1 MFRKLSLAALTAA
14 MMAGSAQVAMADETA
29 YLWGYYQGNNIDE
42 LAGVG
47 VSAAASYEFAML
59 IPAGSAVDGATIQSI
74 NLPIQSKTNMTDIS
88 VWVAQADG
96 KMTRISEQ
104 TVDKADL
111 TNSSFNTIALSE
123 PVTVSGAVYVG
134 ASFTLTKATSNP
146 DKYPILFDQGCQEP
160 KSMFLNFSTGQGWSG
175 WDDYTSQFGALA
187 LQVNITGLDIKET
200 NAYFKPLT
208 DCFTMPGK
216 EYTFKATVA
225 STASEAVENIEY
237 VVEMDGQ
244 SQTYTTDIAIPAGL
258 DKTGTVKINVVGPA
272 EVGAHTLKMCI
283 TKVNGKDNTAADVVT
298 ESVIS
303 NLEKLAVR
311 RTVVEEFTGTGCPW
325 CSRGLLGMDLLK
337 KTYPDTFIGI
347 GIHQYNS
354 SDPMY
359 FANYP
364 AFGMTGAPSCTIDRK
379 EILDPFFGSTEKSPF
394 ICYDFERYNAAFAPV
409 DVEVTAYWQEGNDYD
424 SNDIKVDLTATTT
437 ALIEGD
443 YAIDFVLTADSVH
456 NTSSSSWRQ
465 ANNYSSYSKAQVPE
479 ELYPIVKG
487 GEYGSS
493 YFYYPFDDV
502 LIASSYKKSGNS
514 IKNQADA
521 LGHMTVGQTIES
533 TYTLSLPTKAAL
545 LNTLMDCCRDK
556 IHGIAII
563 TDANGFVANAA
574 RVKVV
579 KVDGSGIEQ
588 IKVKPAVTEQ
598 SFDLQGRET
607 NATKGLMIR
616 GGKVIFND

>member
-1 MFRKLSLAALTAA
+1 MFRNLSLAALTVA
-14 MMAGSAQVAMADETA
+14 MMAGSAQAAMADETT
-29 YLWGYYQGNNIDE
+29 YLWGYYQGNSVDE

-96 KMTRISEQ
+96 KMTRITEQ

-111 TNSSFNTIALSE
+111 TNNSFNTIALSE
-123 PVTVSGAVYVG
+123 PVAVSGSVFVG
-134 ASFTLTKATSNP
+134 ASFTLTRATSNP

-160 KSMFLNFSTGQGWSG
+160 KSMYLNFSTGQGWSG

-187 LQVNITGLDIKET
+187 LQVNISGLDIKET
-200 NAYFKPLT
+200 NATFKPLT
-208 DCFTMPGK
+208 GCFTMPGK
-216 EYTFKATVA
+216 EYTFKATVN

-244 SQTYTTDIAIPAGL
+244 SQTCTADVAIPAGL
-258 DKTGTVKINVVGPA
+258 DKSGIVNINIVGPA
-272 EVGAHTLKMCI
+272 EIGGHTVKMNI
-283 TKVNGKDNTAADVVT
+283 TKVNGKDNSAADVVT

-303 NLEKLAVR
+303 NVEKLAVR

-337 KTYPDTFIGI
+337 KTYPDTFVGI
-347 GIHQYNS
+347 GIHQYNN

-359 FANYP
+359 FPTYP
-364 AFGMTGAPSCTIDRK
+364 VFGMTGAPSCIIDRK

-394 ICYDFERYNAAFAPV
+394 ICYDFDRYNAVIAPV
-409 DVEVTAYWQEGNDYD
+409 DIE
-424 SNDIKVDLTATTT
+424 LTATWEDGIDFEGTDLKVNLTAVTT
-437 ALIEGD
+437 AILEGD
-443 YAIDFVLTADSVH
+443 YTIDFVLTADSLH

-465 ANNYSSYSKAQVPE
+465 ANNYASYTKAQVPE

-502 LIASSYKKSGNS
+502 LIASSYKKTGANLR
-514 IKNQADA
+514 NQADA
-521 LGHMTVGQTIES
+521 LGYMTVGQSVES
-533 TYTLSLPTKAAL
+533 TFTLSLPTKSAL
-545 LNTLMDCCRDK
+545 LNTIKDCSLNK
-556 IHGIAII
+556 IHGIVVVC
-563 TDANGFVANAA
+563 DAEGHVANAA
-574 RVKVV
+574 RVLVTKSG
-579 KVDGSGIEQ
+579 DSGIEQ
-588 IKVKPAVTEQ
+588 VKVEKATER
-598 SFDLQGRET
+598 SYDLQGRET
-607 NATKGLMIR
+607 SNTKGLMIR